1 MEALIKLISVEN
13 SVILIVTQ
21 IFTFCDHHIICI
33 HILPCPLTSQ
43 PIEFLSLADSRLK
56 QSITLLFD
64 SLGTNESLVE
74 LDIR

>member
-1 MEALIKLISVEN
+1 MEALIKLISVET
-13 SVILIVTQ
+13 SVSLLNTYCVRLQ
-21 IFTFCDHHIICI
+21 LCSEMHKLNCFM
-33 HILPCPLTSQ
+33 SSWQ
-43 PIEFLSLADSRLK
+43 PIEFLSLAESRLK